1 MFQALLTAYYL
12 CDAAA
17 AVTLLDYATVARC
30 VVTYQSVK
38 AEFLSEE
45 ELAAL
50 DADPLWFGGEYGSIA
65 YRRFT
70 AWEKENAELVA
81 EMKADA
87 AARIRAQM
95 AGF

>member
-12 CDAAA
+12 CDATA
-17 AVTLLDYATVARC
+17 AVTLMDYAAVVRC
-30 VVTYQSVK
+30 SVTYESTK
-38 AEFLSEE
+38 AQFLTEE
-45 ELAAL
+45 EHTAL
-50 DADPLWFGGEYGSIA
+50 DADPRGLRGQYDLLA

-70 AWEKENAELVA
+70 EWEKENADLVA

-87 AARIRAQM
+87 AAEVGAGQ

>member
-1 MFQALLTAYYL
+1 MFQALLTGYYL

-30 VVTYQSVK
+30 IVTYQSVK

-50 DADPLWFGGEYGSIA
+50 EADPLGFGGEHGRIA
-65 YRRFT
+65 YLRFT
-70 AWEKENAELVA
+70 EWEQDNAELVA
-81 EMKADA
+81 GMKAEAEA
-87 AARIRAQM
+87 AVAAGQ